1 MTESHLDALLDE
13 LVPAEPR
20 EGWDDVLHRARRSQR
35 RYVALV
41 VAIAV
46 LVLAPA
52 TWAAVRAFEGTP
64 ATPSVQRNF
73 GQMNSELA
81 QAEAA
86 FAAPGNG
93 MDIQQANVSKAHGV
107 LQVQTSYGPLDL
119 WAAPE
124 LGGKGRCYFLSWV
137 RDGAKP
143 QAYGGGA
150 CTTPAAEAEPIDVGI
165 QWEASHPALS
175 VLVGTVGGP
184 ETTLDVKLRGRGTVT
199 LPVVEHFAL
208 GVVPGGDFPAGSFPI
223 LSYTGRDASGKVI
236 VSEKAFGSKLPG
248 PMSAAQSRRAARYY
262 RKQWFGDI
270 ARRAKDE
277 PAQRFANLP
286 EAEFRARL
294 AAAAKRYDFTVQS
307 VQFLH
312 PRQVAPLVVVRTADS
327 RALLKPFVAGK
338 IFAAID
344 PAKLKDEVEVRS
356 FEALFFEAQ
365 DERGVPF
372 FIAQNE
378 ERGLTS
384 GLRDGGGIA
393 WTRDPTAMPGPLGMI
408 G

>member
-1 MTESHLDALLDE
+1 MTESHLDGLLDE
-13 LVPAEPR
+13 LVPTEPR
-20 EGWDDVLHRARRSQR
+20 ERWDDVVHRARRSQR

-52 TWAAVRAFEGTP
+52 TWAAVHAFEGTP
-64 ATPSVQRNF
+64 ATPSVEQNF
-73 GQMNSELA
+73 GQMNSMLA

-86 FAAPGNG
+86 ATASDQSMN
-93 MDIQQANVSKAHGV
+93 IQQANVSRAHGV

-124 LGGKGRCYFLSWV
+124 LGGKGRCYFLSWE
-137 RDGAKP
+137 RDGAK
-143 QAYGGGA
+143 AKGYGGGA
-150 CTTPAAEAEPIDVGI
+150 CTNPAARPSPIDVGI

-175 VLVGTVGGP
+175 VLVGTVTGP
-184 ETTLDVKLRGRGTVT
+184 ETTLDVRLRGRGTVT

-208 GVVPGGDFPAGSFPI
+208 GVVPGGDLGSFPI
-223 LSYTGRDASGKVI
+223 LSYTGRDASGKVV
-236 VSEKAFGSKLPG
+236 VSEKALGGKLPG
-248 PMSAAQSRRAARYY
+248 PMSAAQARRAARHY
-262 RKQWFGDI
+262 RKQWLGDI
-270 ARRAKDE
+270 ARRAKEE

-294 AAAAKRYDFTVQS
+294 MGAGKRYGFTVQS

-312 PRQVAPLVVVRTADS
+312 PGQAAPLVVVRTADS
-327 RALLKPFVAGK
+327 GPLLKPFVAGK

-344 PAKLKDEVEVRS
+344 PAKVRDEQEVRS

-365 DERGVPF
+365 DEHGVPF

-378 ERGLTS
+378 ERGLNS
-384 GLRDGGGIA
+384 GLPGGGGVA
-393 WTRDPTAMPGPLGMI
+393 WTRDPTAMPGPLGLI